1 MLPVESIEL
10 VVALEEVDDASGLM
24 WATGVEGIE
33 ERSEPN
39 GDVRLIAGVPPEH
52 TDGVI
57 AALAPR
63 WEVTRGV
70 METEKWLDAW
80 RPFARAVRLSE
91 RIVVQPPWVEPIAAP
106 GDLVISLEPGRAWGH
121 GAHPTTVLVARELVD
136 TTTAVGSAVAGAS
149 VLDLGC
155 GSGLLAVLAAVLGA
169 SSVVAIDIDPE
180 AVRATADNAVANEV
194 AELITASDTPV
205 EGLTTTFDLVVANI
219 GIRVLTESA
228 GAIAAVV
235 EPGGLLVLSGL
246 LDEQVDPVVRAY
258 PGFEEV
264 RRVSLEGWSAT
275 VLSAPG

>member
-1 MLPVESIEL
+1 MRPVDSIEL
-10 VVALEEVDDASGLM
+10 VVALDEVDDASGLM
-24 WATGVEGIE
+24 WAAGVEGIE

-39 GDVRLIAGVPPEH
+39 GGVLLIAGVPPER
-52 TDGVI
+52 TDAVI

-63 WEVTRGV
+63 WEVARGV

-80 RPFARAVRLSE
+80 RPFAKAVRLSDGV
-91 RIVVQPPWVEPIAAP
+91 VVQPPWVESIAAP

-136 TTTAVGSAVAGAS
+136 ATTAVGSAVAGAS

-155 GSGLLAVLAAVLGA
+155 GSGLLAVLAAVFGA
-169 SSVVAIDIDPE
+169 ASVVAIDIDPE

-194 AELITASDTPV
+194 AQLVTVSDTPV
-205 EGLTTTFDLVVANI
+205 ENLTAAFDLVAANI
-219 GIRVLTESA
+219 GIRVLTELA
-228 GAIAAVV
+228 GAIAAAV

-246 LDEQVDPVVRAY
+246 LDEQIDPVVEAY
-258 PGFEEV
+258 PGFEEI

-275 VLSAPG
+275 VLSAPA